1 VHRDGLLHNARVWQ
15 IFAIREAHHEKSTWV
30 VKERL
35 EVALRRRFK
44 VAEAEENEKECG
56 MY

>member
-1 VHRDGLLHNARVWQ
+1 MALQGRSTPTRHNES
-15 IFAIREAHHEKSTWV
+15 FAIREAHHEKSTWV